1 MAKVTFNP
9 KRLLVVHAHP
19 DDESLFTGHILA
31 NAVQN
36 KAEVMVL
43 TLTRGERGRM
53 KLEELKSIEG
63 NLPAMGAFRAGEL
76 RNALGA
82 LGVKQHKFAGTR
94 AYLDSG
100 FRISA
105 FGKPIKTKNL
115 DELSLS
121 AVNVAVIA
129 DDIYQVIKDF
139 KPDAVVT
146 YNRKGGS
153 FGHPDHKMAHEGAAM
168 ALRRIAKENR
178 RKAPEFWVI
187 AEPGERADVLIGNAK
202 TAAAKKEALSAH
214 ASQVAV
220 NAETYSITPGKEI
233 SYEQQEGLRRASIR
247 PMRWLKPALI
257 AIWSLPLGVLLAI
270 VGTMIHAIR
279 ASNEQHTPFGLIIA
293 LVMTYSLAI
302 ALRLLRNSRGALYL
316 MTLSLWGTLFWLS
329 IRQGGGSVAI
339 LNNDVGNWWAYG
351 SVLGCF
357 LIILFPRIRPGVW
370 RKSASGHR

>member
-316 MTLSLWGTLFWLS
+316 MTLSLWGTLFWIS

-339 LNNDVGNWWAYG
+339 LNNDVGNWWVYG

>member
-76 RNALGA
+76 RNALKV
-82 LGVKQHKFAGTR
+82 LGVTQHKFAGTR

-202 TAAAKKEALSAH
+202 TAGTKKEALSAH

-220 NAETYSITPGKEI
+220 NTETYSITPGKEI

-339 LNNDVGNWWAYG
+339 LNNDVGTWWAYG